1 MRYTDTVII
10 YFTFGKGVCM
20 AKEGKKNTV
29 DKKKTKNDTPKEK
42 ANPSMSKRKK
52 VLITIQ
58 KIALRLVIV
67 CLFVVSGAIGG
78 VMALYKI
85 GTGQINYVKE
95 GSLKDANVS
104 AELLYQKDI
113 INILLIGA
121 DKRAKEEGSG
131 RSDSTMIA
139 TLDLNQG
146 KIKLTSLMRDMYIEI
161 PGHGMDKFNAA
172 YAIGGPQLTYETIA
186 NTFGV
191 KLDGYVVVDLKAFR
205 KIVDSMGGVELTL
218 TEAEAKYIQTAY
230 QNSTHGVQEVKAGK
244 QTLTGYQ
251 ALAYVRIRQDITGD
265 FGRTDRQRK
274 VLMSLYDQLMKKD
287 AVTISNTVFSA
298 LEYVTTDL
306 DEEHIRS
313 LMTSVISMG
322 QVTIEQH
329 RIPLERTYDDGRV
342 EEKGNMWVMF
352 PDYEANKKALQYFM
366 FETGEAPDT
375 VEYFNQGADDF
386 LQYEAPEKLE
396 GSSTY

>member
-1 MRYTDTVII
+1 
-10 YFTFGKGVCM
+10 M
-20 AKEGKKNTV
+20 AKEGKKNKG
-29 DKKKTKNDTPKEK
+29 DKEK
-42 ANPSMSKRKK
+42 MKNNVFEEEKNNPPASKGKTAVK
-52 VLITIQ
+52 MIQ
-58 KIALRLVIV
+58 KIVLRLFIL
-67 CLFVVSGAIGG
+67 CLFIASAGIGA
-78 VMALYKI
+78 VMAFYKL
-85 GTGQINYVKE
+85 GTGQINYVTE
-95 GSLKDANVS
+95 GSLKDADVS

-131 RSDSTMIA
+131 RSDTTMIA

-161 PGHGMDKFNAA
+161 PGHGKDKFNAA
-172 YAIGGPQLTYETIA
+172 YALGGPQLTYETIA

-205 KIVDSMGGVELTL
+205 KIVDSIGGVELSL
-218 TEAEAKYIQTAY
+218 TKAEAKYIQTAY
-230 QNSTHGVQEVKAGK
+230 QNSSHGVQEVKAGK
-244 QTLTGYQ
+244 QILTGYQ
-251 ALAYVRIRQDITGD
+251 ALAYVRIRQDITGE

-274 VLMSLYDQLMKKD
+274 VLMSLYDQIMQKD
-287 AVTISNTVFSA
+287 PVTISNTVFSA

-342 EEKGNMWVMF
+342 QEKGNMWVMF

-366 FETGEAPDT
+366 FETGEAPEA

>member
-1 MRYTDTVII
+1 
-10 YFTFGKGVCM
+10 M
-20 AKEGKKNTV
+20 AKE
-29 DKKKTKNDTPKEK
+29 KEK
-42 ANPSMSKRKK
+42 QKKSHTSDRGGVSKFMRKL
-52 VLITIQ
+52 V
-58 KIALRLVIV
+58 LRLGIA
-67 CLFVVSGAIGG
+67 CLFLASAVIGAA
-78 VMALYKI
+78 MAFYKI
-85 GTGQINYVKE
+85 GTGQINYVAE

-104 AELLYQKDI
+104 AELLYQKDV

-121 DKRAKEEGSG
+121 DKRAKENSSG

-146 KIKLTSLMRDMYIEI
+146 EIKLTSLMRDMYIEI
-161 PGHGMDKFNAA
+161 PEHGMNKFNSA
-172 YAIGGPQLTYETIA
+172 YELGGPQLTYETIA

-191 KLDGYVVVDLKAFR
+191 KLDGYVVVDLRAFR
-205 KIVDSMGGVELTL
+205 KIVDSMGGVELEL

-244 QTLTGYQ
+244 QVLTGYQ

-287 AVTISNTVFSA
+287 AVTISNTVFGA
-298 LEYVTTDL
+298 LKYVTTDL

-329 RIPLERTYDDGRV
+329 RIPLERTYDAGRV
-342 EEKGNMWVMF
+342 PEKGNMWVMF
-352 PDYEANKKALQYFM
+352 PDYEANKQAMQYFM
-366 FETGEAPDT
+366 FETGEAPEA

-386 LQYEAPEKLE
+386 LQYDAPEKLE

>member
-1 MRYTDTVII
+1 MWNAVFPSQNGSFPVYNRKKELFMRK
-10 YFTFGKGVCM
+10 KG
-20 AKEGKKNTV
+20 EKNTKA
-29 DKKKTKNDTPKEK
+29 KKIRASKNPASNREK
-42 ANPSMSKRKK
+42 IIQISK
-52 VLITIQ
+52 
-58 KIALRLVIV
+58 KIVFRLSIL
-67 CLFVVSGAIGG
+67 CLFIVSAGIGG
-78 VMALYKI
+78 VMAFYKI
-85 GTGQINYVKE
+85 GTSQINYVKD

-104 AELLYQKDI
+104 AELLYEKDI

-131 RSDSTMIA
+131 RSDTTMIA

-161 PGHGMDKFNAA
+161 PGYGKNKFNAA

-205 KIVDSMGGVELTL
+205 KIVDSMGGVEVTL
-218 TEAEAKYIQTAY
+218 TKAEAKYIQTAY

-251 ALAYVRIRQDITGD
+251 ALAYVRIRQDVTGE

-287 AVTISNTVFSA
+287 AVTISNTVFAA

-322 QVTIEQH
+322 KVTIEQH

-342 EEKGNMWVMF
+342 AEKGNMWVMF

-366 FETGEAPDT
+366 FETGEAPEA
-375 VEYFNQGADDF
+375 VEYFNQGADEF